1 MSEKRGKMGRIIQLE
16 EELSAAAGS
25 VHTLLKQAVAVLNVW
40 VVATGAAKTPV
51 YAGTAPAATQ
61 FAWDPRANTIT
72 FNGAEGDG
80 GASRITYLA
89 EAVP

>member
-1 MSEKRGKMGRIIQLE
+1 MAEKLGKMGRMVELE

-25 VHTLLKQAVAVLNVW
+25 VHALTKKAMAVLNVW
-40 VVATGAAKTPV
+40 VVASGAAKTPV

-61 FAWDPRANTIT
+61 FAWDPKANTIT

-80 GASRITYLA
+80 GAARITYLA